1 LEEYGNCV
9 NTKEGLLKKFKI
21 NSFNLSLCSMN
32 NFHFSKIIAGVWPTL
47 AKETVLS
54 KVINMVDVFRI
65 SLSGGFDDNNK
76 KYIDTIMKLD
86 NSKTILLETRGSDIR
101 VKNVVDIKVKA
112 KQNIEIDYSEYA
124 QEHDKKIF
132 VDAPFLKDLNVGQQ
146 IEFQQSGVVMKI
158 KSSKEDLII
167 CEVIE
172 WWLIIQFDRV
182 FFHKYNLELP
192 FLGERDK
199 HDILRWLEYGVHIM
213 AASMTKS
220 RDDIIELKDF
230 LKSKNATNMKVLAK
244 IETEE
249 ALENIDE
256 ILDISDGLI
265 FVFEKI
271 EKAMKSMKLHEET
284 LIKKCKSIGKPVI
297 VTFVGKIEK
306 NKYQLINDIQLRK
319 FSNLAAD
326 AYMLDTLL
334 QEDDPLTVITQLYDT
349 LNNIELQIPKDDI
362 LRFYA
367 NNEYMVRDY
376 IIYNAHRTTQE
387 VDVRAMVLY
396 TENWY
401 SAGRLSSLKPRV
413 PIIAFTK
420 NDENYRYLNI
430 LRGVRGYKISQ
441 SFSYENLKRIG
452 KEMIRIIFKGNISLD
467 DKIII
472 VQANELT
479 NDEKTG
485 MINGL
490 ELYKFKNI

>member
-1 LEEYGNCV
+1 
-9 NTKEGLLKKFKI
+9 
-21 NSFNLSLCSMN
+21 MN
-32 NFHFSKIIAGVWPTL
+32 NFHFSKIIAGVGPTL

-54 KVINMVDVFRI
+54 KVINMVDIFRI

-86 NSKTILLETRGSDIR
+86 NSKTIMMETRGSDIR
-101 VKNVVDIKVKA
+101 VKNVMDIKVKA
-112 KQNIEIDYSEYA
+112 RQTIEIEYSEYA
-124 QEHDKKIF
+124 QEHDKRIF
-132 VDAPFLKDLNVGQQ
+132 VDAPFLRELKVGQV
-146 IEFQQSGVVMKI
+146 IKFQQSGVVVKI
-158 KSSKEDLII
+158 KSNKETATM
-167 CEVIE
+167 CEVVE
-172 WWLIIQFDRV
+172 WGWILQYDRIY
-182 FFHKYNLELP
+182 FQNYNLNLP

-199 HDILRWLEYGVHIM
+199 KDILRWLEYGIHVM
-213 AASMTKS
+213 APSLVKT
-220 RDDIIELKDF
+220 RDDIIELKQF
-230 LKSKNATNMKVLAK
+230 LATKNAGNMKILAK

-249 ALENIDE
+249 ALKNIDDL
-256 ILDISDGLI
+256 LDISDGLI

-271 EKAMKSMKLHEET
+271 EKAMKAMKLNEEI
-284 LIKKCKSIGKPVI
+284 LVQKCKVLGKPAI
-297 VTFVGKIEK
+297 VTFVGKFEK
-306 NKYQLINDIQLRK
+306 NGYQLINEAQLKK
-319 FSNLAAD
+319 FSHMAVD

-334 QEDDPLTVITQLYDT
+334 QEDDPLNMITQLSDT
-349 LNNIELQIPKDDI
+349 LDSLELKIAPQEMT
-362 LRFYA
+362 RFYV

-376 IIYNAHRTTQE
+376 IIYNAHRATQE

-396 TENWY
+396 TENGY

-420 NDENYRYLNI
+420 NDENYRYLNM

-472 VQANELT
+472 VQANEST
-479 NDEKTG
+479 SDERSW

>member
-1 LEEYGNCV
+1 MIKGE
-9 NTKEGLLKKFKI
+9 TKGDLDLQLKQLF
-21 NSFNLSLCSMN
+21 NSSYKDMN
-32 NFHFSKIIAGVWPTL
+32 NFHFSKIIAGVGPTL
-47 AKETVLS
+47 AKETILS
-54 KVINMVDVFRI
+54 KVINMVDIFRI

-86 NSKTILLETRGSDIR
+86 NSKTILLETRGADIR
-101 VKNVVDIKVKA
+101 IKNVVDIKVKA

-124 QEHDKKIF
+124 QEHDKKLFI
-132 VDAPFLKDLNVGQQ
+132 DAPFLKDLKVGQQ
-146 IEFQQSGVVMKI
+146 IKFHQSGVMIKI
-158 KSSKEDLII
+158 KTIKDGVVI
-167 CEVIE
+167 CEVVE
-172 WWLIIQFDRV
+172 WGWVLQFDRV
-182 FFHKYNLELP
+182 FFHNHEIDLP

-199 HDILRWLEYGVHIM
+199 HDILWGLEYGVHVM
-213 AASMTKS
+213 APSMVKT

-230 LKSKNATNMKVLAK
+230 LKTKNADKMKIIAK

-249 ALENIDE
+249 ALKNIDS

-265 FVFEKI
+265 FVFDKI
-271 EKAMKSMKLHEET
+271 EKAMKAMKITEEF
-284 LIKKCKSIGKPVI
+284 LVKKCKTLGKPAI
-297 VTFVGKIEK
+297 VTFIGKMEK
-306 NKYQLINDIQLRK
+306 NGYQHINETQLKK
-319 FSNLAAD
+319 FASRWTD

-334 QEDDPLTVITQLYDT
+334 QEDDPLTNITQLSET
-349 LNNIELQIPKDDI
+349 LDELELKIQKEDLI
-362 LRFYA
+362 RFYA
-367 NNEYMVRDY
+367 NNEFLVRDY
-376 IIYNAHRTTQE
+376 IIYNAYRTTQE

-396 TENWY
+396 TENGY

-420 NDENYRYLNI
+420 NDENYRYLNM

-472 VQANELT
+472 VQANEEIK
-479 NDEKTG
+479 DEKTN
-485 MINGL
+485 MINGV

>member
-1 LEEYGNCV
+1 
-9 NTKEGLLKKFKI
+9 
-21 NSFNLSLCSMN
+21 MN
-32 NFHFSKIIAGVWPTL
+32 NFHFSKIIAGVGPTL

-86 NSKTILLETRGSDIR
+86 NSKTIMMETRWSDIR
-101 VKNVVDIKVKA
+101 VKNVMDIKLKA
-112 KQNIEIDYSEYA
+112 RQKIEIDYSEYA

-132 VDAPFLKDLNVGQQ
+132 MDAAFLHELKVGQV
-146 IEFQQSGVVMKI
+146 IKFQQSGVVIKI
-158 KSSKEDLII
+158 KSSKENLIM

-172 WWLIIQFDRV
+172 WGWIIQFDRI
-182 FFHKYNLELP
+182 FFQNYDLNLP

-199 HDILRWLEYGVHIM
+199 HDILWGLEYGIHVM
-213 AASMTKS
+213 APSLVKT
-220 RDDIIELKDF
+220 RNDIIELKQF
-230 LKSKNATNMKVLAK
+230 LATKNAGNMKILAK

-256 ILDISDGLI
+256 LLDISDGLI

-271 EKAMKSMKLHEET
+271 EKAMKALKLNEEI
-284 LIKKCKSIGKPVI
+284 LVNKCKVLGKPAI
-297 VTFVGKIEK
+297 VTFVGKFDK
-306 NKYQLINDIQLRK
+306 NKYQLINESQLKK
-319 FSNLAAD
+319 FSTMAAD
-326 AYMLDTLL
+326 GYMLDTLL
-334 QEDDPLTVITQLYDT
+334 QEEDPLAMITQLSDT
-349 LNNIELQIPKDDI
+349 LDTLELKIAPQE
-362 LRFYA
+362 LTRFYA
-367 NNEYMVRDY
+367 NNEFMVRDY
-376 IIYNAHRTTQE
+376 IIYNAHRATQE
-387 VDVRAMVLY
+387 VDVRAIVLY
-396 TENWY
+396 TENGY

-420 NDENYRYLNI
+420 SDENYRYLNM

-472 VQANELT
+472 VQATEAIT
-479 NDEKTG
+479 DEKTG

>member
-1 LEEYGNCV
+1 
-9 NTKEGLLKKFKI
+9 
-21 NSFNLSLCSMN
+21 MN
-32 NFHFSKIIAGVWPTL
+32 NFHFSKIIAGVGPTL

-54 KVINMVDVFRI
+54 KVINMVDIFRI

-86 NSKTILLETRGSDIR
+86 NSKTIMMETRGNDIR
-101 VKNVVDIKVKA
+101 VKNVLDIKVKA
-112 KQNIEIDYSEYA
+112 RQNIEIEYSEYA

-132 VDAPFLKDLNVGQQ
+132 VDAPFLRELKVWQV
-146 IEFQQSGVVMKI
+146 IKFQQSGVVIKI
-158 KSSKEDLII
+158 KTNKEDATI

-172 WWLIIQFDRV
+172 WGWIIQFDRV
-182 FFHKYNLELP
+182 FFQNYDLNLP

-199 HDILRWLEYGVHIM
+199 HDILWGLEYGVHVM
-213 AASMTKS
+213 APSLVKT
-220 RDDIIELKDF
+220 RDDILELKEF
-230 LKSKNATNMKVLAK
+230 LATKNAGNMKILAK

-249 ALENIDE
+249 ALKNIDDL
-256 ILDISDGLI
+256 LDISDGLI

-271 EKAMKSMKLHEET
+271 EKAMKAMKINEEM
-284 LIKKCKSIGKPVI
+284 LITKCKTLGKPVI
-297 VTFVGKIEK
+297 VTFIGKFEK
-306 NKYQLINDIQLRK
+306 NKYQLINETWLKK
-319 FSNLAAD
+319 FSAMAVD

-334 QEDDPLTVITQLYDT
+334 QEDDPLTMITQLSNTLDT
-349 LNNIELQIPKDDI
+349 LELKIATQDPV
-362 LRFYA
+362 RFYV
-367 NNEYMVRDY
+367 NNEFMVRDY
-376 IIYNAHRTTQE
+376 IIYNAHRATQE
-387 VDVRAMVLY
+387 VEVRAMVLY

-420 NDENYRYLNI
+420 NDENYRYLNM
-430 LRGVRGYKISQ
+430 LRGVRWYKISQ

-472 VQANELT
+472 VQANESIS
-479 NDEKTG
+479 DEKSW

>member
-1 LEEYGNCV
+1 
-9 NTKEGLLKKFKI
+9 
-21 NSFNLSLCSMN
+21 MN
-32 NFHFSKIIAGVWPTL
+32 NFHFSKIIAGVGPTL

-86 NSKTILLETRGSDIR
+86 NSKTIMMETRWSDIR
-101 VKNVVDIKVKA
+101 VKNVLDIKVKA
-112 KQNIEIDYSEYA
+112 RQTIEIEYSEYA
-124 QEHDKKIF
+124 QEHDKRIF
-132 VDAPFLKDLNVGQQ
+132 VDASFLRELKVWQV
-146 IEFQQSGVVMKI
+146 IKFQQSGVVVKI
-158 KSSKEDLII
+158 KSNKETATM

-172 WWLIIQFDRV
+172 WGWIIQYDRV
-182 FFHKYNLELP
+182 FFQNYDLKLP

-199 HDILRWLEYGVHIM
+199 KDILWWLEYGIHVM
-213 AASMTKS
+213 APSVVKT
-220 RDDIIELKDF
+220 RDDIIELKQF
-230 LKSKNATNMKVLAK
+230 LATKNADKMKILAK

-249 ALENIDE
+249 ALENLDE

-271 EKAMKSMKLHEET
+271 EKAMKALKMNEEM
-284 LIKKCKSIGKPVI
+284 LVKQCKILGKPAI
-297 VTFVGKIEK
+297 VTFVGKFEK
-306 NKYQLINDIQLRK
+306 NKYQLINETQLKK
-319 FSNLAAD
+319 FSTMAAD
-326 AYMLDTLL
+326 GYMLDVLL
-334 QEDDPLTVITQLYDT
+334 QEEDPLTMITQLSDT
-349 LNNIELQIPKDDI
+349 LDSLELKIVPQE
-362 LRFYA
+362 LTRFYA
-367 NNEYMVRDY
+367 NNEFMVRDY
-376 IIYNAHRTTQE
+376 ILYNAHRATQE
-387 VDVRAMVLY
+387 VDVRALVLY
-396 TENWY
+396 TENGY
-401 SAGRLSSLKPRV
+401 SAWRLSSLKPRV

-420 NDENYRYLNI
+420 SDENYRYLNM

-472 VQANELT
+472 VQANESIG
-479 NDEKTG
+479 DEKTG

>member
-1 LEEYGNCV
+1 
-9 NTKEGLLKKFKI
+9 
-21 NSFNLSLCSMN
+21 
-32 NFHFSKIIAGVWPTL
+32 
-47 AKETVLS
+47 
-54 KVINMVDVFRI
+54 MVDVFRI

-86 NSKTILLETRGSDIR
+86 NSKTIMMETRGSDIR
-101 VKNVVDIKVKA
+101 VKNVMDIKVKA
-112 KQNIEIDYSEYA
+112 RQTIEIEYSEYA
-124 QEHDKKIF
+124 QEHDKRIF
-132 VDAPFLKDLNVGQQ
+132 VDAAFLRELKVGQV
-146 IEFQQSGVVMKI
+146 IKFQQSGVVVKI
-158 KSSKEDLII
+158 KSNKEDATM

-172 WWLIIQFDRV
+172 GGWIIQFDRV
-182 FFHKYNLELP
+182 FFNNYDLDLP

-199 HDILRWLEYGVHIM
+199 HDILRWLEYGVHVM
-213 AASMTKS
+213 APSLVKT

-230 LKSKNATNMKVLAK
+230 LKTKNAGNMKILAK

-249 ALENIDE
+249 ALENIDD

-271 EKAMKSMKLHEET
+271 EKAMKNLKLNEEI
-284 LIKKCKSIGKPVI
+284 LVKKCKTLGKPAI

-306 NKYQLINDIQLRK
+306 NKYQLINDTQLKK
-319 FSNLAAD
+319 FSNMAAD
-326 AYMLDTLL
+326 WYMLDTLL
-334 QEDDPLTVITQLYDT
+334 QEDDPLDMITKLSDT
-349 LNNIELQIPKDDI
+349 LDTLELKIAPQELTK
-362 LRFYA
+362 FYA

-396 TENWY
+396 TENGY

-420 NDENYRYLNI
+420 SDENYRYLNM

-472 VQANELT
+472 VQANEEIK
-479 NDEKTG
+479 DEKSG

>member
-1 LEEYGNCV
+1 
-9 NTKEGLLKKFKI
+9 
-21 NSFNLSLCSMN
+21 MN
-32 NFHFSKIIAGVWPTL
+32 NFHFAKIIAGVGPTL

-54 KVINMVDVFRI
+54 KVINMVDCFRI

-86 NSKTILLETRGSDIR
+86 NSKTILLETRGADIR

-112 KQNIEIDYSEYA
+112 RQNIEIDYSEYA

-132 VDAPFLKDLNVGQQ
+132 VDAPFLKDMKVGQQ
-146 IEFQQSGVVMKI
+146 ISFQQSGVVIKI
-158 KSSKEDLII
+158 KSNKDNLIM

-172 WWLIIQFDRV
+172 GGRIIQFDRV
-182 FFHKYNLELP
+182 FFHKYDLDLP

-199 HDILRWLEYGVHIM
+199 KDILRGLEYGAHVI
-213 AASMTKS
+213 AASMVKTS
-220 RDDIIELKDF
+220 DDIIELKDF
-230 LKSKNATNMKVLAK
+230 LKSKNAGNMKILAK

-249 ALENIDE
+249 ALDNIDD
-256 ILDISDGLI
+256 ILEISDGLI
-265 FVFEKI
+265 FMFEKI
-271 EKAMKSMKLHEET
+271 EKPMKAMKMNEEI
-284 LIKKCKSIGKPVI
+284 LIKKCKTLWKPAI
-297 VTFVGKIEK
+297 VTFTGKFEK
-306 NKYQLINDIQLRK
+306 NTYQLINESQLKK
-319 FSNLAAD
+319 FSALAAD

-334 QEDDPLTVITQLYDT
+334 QEDDPLKFITNLSD
-349 LNNIELQIPKDDI
+349 ELDKLELKIAKDEP
-362 LRFYA
+362 LKFYA
-367 NNEYMVRDY
+367 NNEHLVRDY
-376 IIYNAHRTTQE
+376 IIYNAHRATQE

-396 TENWY
+396 TENGY

-430 LRGVRGYKISQ
+430 LWWVRGYKISQ

-472 VQANELT
+472 VQANELL

>member
-1 LEEYGNCV
+1 
-9 NTKEGLLKKFKI
+9 
-21 NSFNLSLCSMN
+21 MN
-32 NFHFSKIIAGVWPTL
+32 NFHFSKIIAGVGPTL

-86 NSKTILLETRGSDIR
+86 NSKTIMMETRGSDIR
-101 VKNVVDIKVKA
+101 VKNVMDIKVKA
-112 KQNIEIDYSEYA
+112 RQTIEIEYSEYA
-124 QEHDKKIF
+124 QEHDKRIF
-132 VDAPFLKDLNVGQQ
+132 VDAAFLRELKVGQV
-146 IEFQQSGVVMKI
+146 IKFQQSGVVVKI
-158 KSSKEDLII
+158 KSNKEDATM

-172 WWLIIQFDRV
+172 GGWIIQFDRV
-182 FFHKYNLELP
+182 FFNNYDLDLP

-199 HDILRWLEYGVHIM
+199 HDILRWLEYGVHVM
-213 AASMTKS
+213 APSLVKT

-230 LKSKNATNMKVLAK
+230 LKTKNAGNMKILAK

-249 ALENIDE
+249 ALENIDD

-271 EKAMKSMKLHEET
+271 EKAMKNLKLNEEI
-284 LIKKCKSIGKPVI
+284 LVKKCKTLGKPAI

-306 NKYQLINDIQLRK
+306 NKYQLINDTQLKK
-319 FSNLAAD
+319 FSNMAAD
-326 AYMLDTLL
+326 WYMLDTLL
-334 QEDDPLTVITQLYDT
+334 QEDDPLDMITKLSDT
-349 LNNIELQIPKDDI
+349 LDTLELKIAPQELTK
-362 LRFYA
+362 FYA

-396 TENWY
+396 TENGY

-420 NDENYRYLNI
+420 SDENYRYLNM

-472 VQANELT
+472 VQANEEIK
-479 NDEKTG
+479 DEKSG